1 MYILSALFKDTRIGE
16 SVLEYAERALMTAI
30 NGFDSVFW
38 NVRNASTLLFS
49 SLVNRIFG
57 VNRSK
62 EEISKKNRFS
72 IKLNLVKFKFFKFIK
87 LIYLIKYG
95 WKDLFLQI
103 SSLVSVLLSSYFGL

>member
-72 IKLNLVKFKFFKFIK
+72 IKLDLIIKVKCIN
-87 LIYLIKYG
+87 LIYNQVWLERSFSPN
-95 WKDLFLQI
+95 FLSCI
-103 SSLVSVLLSSYFGL
+103 SSSFK